1 MKEPVIVCARR
12 TAIGAFGG
20 MLSSV
25 SVPSLGEKVIADILL
40 RTGVAGDVVDEVIL
54 GLVLQAGVGQN
65 PARQAALSAGL
76 PKEISAL
83 TVNKVCG
90 SGLKSVCLAAQAIKA
105 GDADVIIAGGM
116 ENMSQSRYLLDRAR
130 DGYRMGHGELVD
142 SMIRDGLWDA
152 YNDYHM
158 GITAENLAEKYD
170 ISRSQQ
176 DAFAAESQA
185 KCAAAIVAGKFED
198 EIVPLEIPQRKSNP
212 ILFNKDEYPKP
223 GSTVEKLSGLRA
235 TFKKDGTVTPGN
247 ASGLNDGA
255 AAVMVMSRDKAD
267 ELGLIP
273 MCTIKSYA
281 SAGVDPS
288 IMGIGPVPA
297 TRKALNIA
305 GLSLADMDLM
315 EFNEAFAA
323 QSLAVIQELKPNLD
337 RVNVN
342 GGAIALG
349 HPIGASG
356 ARILVTLLHEM
367 RKRESKYGLAS
378 LCIGGGEGISLI
390 VERR

>member
-1 MKEPVIVCARR
+1 MNESVIVSARR

-20 MLSSV
+20 MLSSM
-25 SVPSLGEKVIADILL
+25 SAPDLGGKVIADIIL
-40 RTGVAGDVVDEVIL
+40 RTGVESGVVDEVIL

-65 PARQAALSAGL
+65 PARQAALAAGM

-90 SGLKSVCLAAQAIKA
+90 SGLKSVCLAAQAIKS
-105 GDADVIIAGGM
+105 GDAEVVIAGGM

-130 DGYRMGHGELVD
+130 DGYRLGHGELVD

-158 GITAENLAEKYD
+158 GITAENLAEKYG

-176 DAFAAESQA
+176 DTFAAESQA
-185 KCAAAIVAGKFED
+185 KCAAAMAGGKFED
-198 EIVPLEIPQRKSNP
+198 EIIPLEIPRRKADP
-212 ILFNKDEYPKP
+212 ILFSKDEYPKP
-223 GSTVEKLSGLRA
+223 ETTAEKLSGLKPA
-235 TFKKDGTVTPGN
+235 FKKDGTVTPGN

-255 AAVMVMSRDKAD
+255 AAVMVMSREKAD
-267 ELGLIP
+267 ELGLTP
-273 MCTIKSYA
+273 MCAIKSYA

-323 QSLAVIQELKPNLD
+323 QSLAVMRELKPDPD

-367 RKRESKYGLAS
+367 QKRNSKYGLAS
-378 LCIGGGEGISLI
+378 LCIGGGEGISMI
-390 VERR
+390 VERA

>member
-1 MKEPVIVCARR
+1 MNEPVIVSARR

-25 SVPSLGEKVIADILL
+25 SVPSLGGKIIADILL
-40 RTGVAGDVVDEVIL
+40 RTGIEGTAVDEVIL

-65 PARQAALSAGL
+65 PARQAALAAGM
-76 PKEISAL
+76 PVEISAL

-90 SGLKSVCLAAQAIKA
+90 SGLKSVCLAAQAIKS
-105 GDADVIIAGGM
+105 GDADVVIAGGM
-116 ENMSQSRYLLDRAR
+116 ENMSQSRYVLDRAR
-130 DGYRMGHGELVD
+130 EGYRMGHGVLVD

-158 GITAENLAEKYD
+158 GITAENLAEKYG
-170 ISRSQQ
+170 ISRSEQ
-176 DAFAAESQA
+176 DSFAAESQT
-185 KCAAAIVAGKFED
+185 KCAAAIAAGKFED
-198 EIVPLEIPQRKSNP
+198 EIVPLEIPQGKTDTLIFKN
-212 ILFNKDEYPKP
+212 DEYPKS
-223 GSTVEKLSGLRA
+223 GSSIEKLSSLRA
-235 TFKKDGTVTPGN
+235 AFKKDGTVTPGN
-247 ASGLNDGA
+247 SSGLNDGA
-255 AAVMVMSRDKAD
+255 AAVMVMSREKAG
-267 ELGLIP
+267 ELGLEPLCKI
-273 MCTIKSYA
+273 ISYA

-297 TRKALNIA
+297 TRKALDIA

-323 QSLAVIQELKPNLD
+323 QSLAVMRELMPDPN

-367 RKRESKYGLAS
+367 QKRDLRYGLAS
-378 LCIGGGEGISLI
+378 LCIGGGEGLTMI
-390 VERR
+390 VERG

>member
-1 MKEPVIVCARR
+1 VNESVIVSARR

-20 MLSSV
+20 MLSSM
-25 SVPSLGEKVIADILL
+25 SAPDLGGKVIADIIL
-40 RTGVAGDVVDEVIL
+40 RTGVESGVVDEVIL

-65 PARQAALSAGL
+65 PARQAALAAGM

-90 SGLKSVCLAAQAIKA
+90 SGLKSVCLAAQAIKS
-105 GDADVIIAGGM
+105 GDAEVVIAGGM

-130 DGYRMGHGELVD
+130 DGYRLGHGELVD

-158 GITAENLAEKYD
+158 GITAENLAEKYG

-176 DAFAAESQA
+176 DTFAAESQA
-185 KCAAAIVAGKFED
+185 KCAAAMAGGKFED
-198 EIVPLEIPQRKSNP
+198 EIIPLEIPRRKADP
-212 ILFNKDEYPKP
+212 ILFSKDEYPKP
-223 GSTVEKLSGLRA
+223 ETTAEKLSGLKPA
-235 TFKKDGTVTPGN
+235 FKKDGTVTPGN

-255 AAVMVMSRDKAD
+255 AAVMVMSREKAD
-267 ELGLIP
+267 ELGLTP
-273 MCTIKSYA
+273 MCAIKSYA

-323 QSLAVIQELKPNLD
+323 QSLAVMRELKPDPD

-367 RKRESKYGLAS
+367 QKRNSKYGLAS
-378 LCIGGGEGISLI
+378 LCIGGGEGISMI
-390 VERR
+390 VERA